1 MKFLTFPL
9 SALVSF
15 TAQLSFAQEPIKF
28 EAMVDGSSRMVNA
41 IYSLPAQPLKPK
53 SPAVVIMHSTGG
65 DRDGTTQPLVKAL
78 NDNGFV
84 TLQIQ
89 LFSNP
94 MSAPR
99 FENTNAVYFNA
110 LKYLSQREEVDGNK
124 VGIAGYSYGAFASLF
139 TATQW
144 VTQTY
149 GSGLKF
155 AAHAPIYPGSCWM
168 FTQWAKGETTPIR
181 KLPYPPTFA
190 KTWTGAPVKIFAAG
204 KDDYDDRDP
213 NACPEFV
220 AAIAPEFR
228 SSFEWLVYPDATHGW
243 NQQSSSFFVRG
254 ACKNKGCTNN
264 NVNNPEVSTK
274 NNEDVVRFFLSSLA
288 DK

>member
-65 DRDGTTQPLVKAL
+65 DRDGTTQPLAKAL

-99 FENTNAVYFNA
+99 FENTNAVF
-110 LKYLSQREEVDGNK
+110 
-124 VGIAGYSYGAFASLF
+124 
-139 TATQW
+139 
-144 VTQTY
+144 
-149 GSGLKF
+149 
-155 AAHAPIYPGSCWM
+155 
-168 FTQWAKGETTPIR
+168 
-181 KLPYPPTFA
+181 
-190 KTWTGAPVKIFAAG
+190 
-204 KDDYDDRDP
+204 
-213 NACPEFV
+213 
-220 AAIAPEFR
+220 
-228 SSFEWLVYPDATHGW
+228 
-243 NQQSSSFFVRG
+243 
-254 ACKNKGCTNN
+254 
-264 NVNNPEVSTK
+264 ST
-274 NNEDVVRFFLSSLA
+274 R
-288 DK
+288 

>member
-1 MKFLTFPL
+1 MNFLTYLLL
-9 SALVSF
+9 SLVSF
-15 TAQLSFAQEPIKF
+15 TSQLSFAQEPIKF

-41 IYSLPAQPLKPK
+41 IYSKPKQPLKPK

-65 DRDGTTQPLVKAL
+65 ERDGTTQPLANAL
-78 NDNGFV
+78 NDNGFA

-110 LKYLSQREEVDGNK
+110 LKYLTQREEVDGNK

-139 TATQW
+139 AATQW

-155 AAHAPIYPGSCWM
+155 AAHAPIYPGS
-168 FTQWAKGETTPIR
+168 
-181 KLPYPPTFA
+181 
-190 KTWTGAPVKIFAAG
+190 
-204 KDDYDDRDP
+204 
-213 NACPEFV
+213 
-220 AAIAPEFR
+220 
-228 SSFEWLVYPDATHGW
+228 
-243 NQQSSSFFVRG
+243 
-254 ACKNKGCTNN
+254 
-264 NVNNPEVSTK
+264 
-274 NNEDVVRFFLSSLA
+274 
-288 DK
+288 